1 MSEGSGPLSLR
12 PDDNGKKSVR
22 PESVQGIGASPGVAI
37 GRAFLLDRQKV
48 KTPHYRLSELD
59 VETEQLRFK
68 TAVQLSDHQLVEV
81 KEKLEKGGGNE
92 HALIIEAHRMML
104 ADPMIVDEVKRI
116 IREERVNAEWAV
128 RQSVGRIKEQFEKLS
143 DEYFRE
149 RQADV
154 DFIGDRL
161 IRNLMGQIVDAV
173 DLLAEVPA
181 NAILVAHD
189 LSPSDAAL
197 LLSPQRCAGFVT
209 DIGGH
214 TSHTAIVARAR
225 EVPGVVGA
233 APASERIAHGD
244 MVALDGSRGM
254 VVINPT
260 DEQVRLCH
268 EAMRRRVE
276 SEQALLRL
284 RDLPCTGTDGR
295 RLELLGNIEF
305 QDEVPNLLDH
315 GAEGIGLFRTEFLYL
330 GRATAPSEEEHYQA
344 YRSVLEQMGDRPVT
358 IRTVDLG
365 GDKISVLDQVRR
377 EKEQNPALGL
387 RALRF
392 CLKYRD
398 IFRVQLRAML
408 RASVHGRLRIMFP
421 MVSGVQELREAKAF
435 LSSVR
440 VELGRE
446 GIAVAEEIPVGIMV
460 ETPSAAQTADRLARE
475 CDFFSVGT
483 NDLIQYTV
491 AIDRQNRDVAYLYHP
506 LHLALL
512 RSLKFVVDSAHEAK
526 IPVGMCG
533 EMASDPMHAL
543 VLSGLGF
550 DNLSM
555 SAGQLP
561 VVKRILRSHTLHE
574 AKELLEQCLS
584 LDTTDEIERV
594 VRSTMELRFGFVSS
608 DGEAS

>member
-1 MSEGSGPLSLR
+1 LR